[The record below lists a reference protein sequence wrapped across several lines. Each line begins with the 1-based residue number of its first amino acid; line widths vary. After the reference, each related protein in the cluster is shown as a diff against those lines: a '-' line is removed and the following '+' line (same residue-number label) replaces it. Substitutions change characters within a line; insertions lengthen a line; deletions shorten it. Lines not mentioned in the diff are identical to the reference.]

1 MAKKLINRA
10 IKIRL
15 YPTLEQQTF
24 LNKSFGC
31 ARFFYNFLL
40 NERLTFYKNEIEPIK
55 ENKE

>member
-1 MAKKLINRA
+1 MEEKLINRA

-40 NERLTFYKNEIEPIK
+40 NECTHETWETYVCGGC
-55 ENKE
+55 